1 MKKII
6 HIDMDYFYAQVEIL
20 EKPELRDRP
29 VAIGGMNGNRGVLCT
44 SNYIARN
51 YGVRSAMATSI
62 ALKKCPDLILIPPN
76 FKKYKEISE
85 IIFSIFKKYS
95 DKIERLSLDEA
106 YIDVSDCQKFEND
119 AIKIAKAIKEEIFE
133 KTKLT
138 ASAGVSYNKLLA
150 KIGSDLYK
158 PNGLAVLRPE
168 NIEKKIAHFSVK
180 KIWGVGKVTFDKMN
194 RLGIHTFGDLQKLS
208 KLNLINSFGDFGANL
223 YNYCRGVDSREV
235 NPHRVRKSLS
245 VEHTF
250 SEDKNDLEDLIFS
263 ISACFNELEERL
275 KKNKKFAIKN
285 IIIKIKY
292 FNFEQTT
299 NESQIE
305 FNLDN
310 YIKLFKQRYKD
321 NSTKIR
327 LIGLGVKFYSSDK
340 TNQLEL
346 PL

>member
-180 KIWGVGKVTFDKMN
+180 KID
-194 RLGIHTFGDLQKLS
+194 R
-208 KLNLINSFGDFGANL
+208 
-223 YNYCRGVDSREV
+223 
-235 NPHRVRKSLS
+235 
-245 VEHTF
+245 
-250 SEDKNDLEDLIFS
+250 
-263 ISACFNELEERL
+263 
-275 KKNKKFAIKN
+275 
-285 IIIKIKY
+285 
-292 FNFEQTT
+292 TT
-299 NESQIE
+299 SC
-305 FNLDN
+305 
-310 YIKLFKQRYKD
+310 K
-321 NSTKIR
+321 
-327 LIGLGVKFYSSDK
+327 
-340 TNQLEL
+340 
-346 PL
+346 